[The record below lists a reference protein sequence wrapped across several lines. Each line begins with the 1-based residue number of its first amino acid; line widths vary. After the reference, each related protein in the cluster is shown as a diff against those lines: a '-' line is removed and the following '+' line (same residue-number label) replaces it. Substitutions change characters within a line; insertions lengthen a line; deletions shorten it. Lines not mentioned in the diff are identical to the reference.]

1 MAEKRAKTAQ
11 KGAAAVLRHACPTC
25 GSDSRVTF
33 FTGYGPKGYFWVC
46 EKGWGYT
53 ADRKSGG

>member
-11 KGAAAVLRHACPTC
+11 KGNAAAMRHPCPNC
-25 GSDSRVTF
+25 DSDSRVTY

-46 EKGWGYT
+46 EKGCGYT
-53 ADRKSGG
+53 ARTK

>member
-11 KGAAAVLRHACPTC
+11 KGGAAVMRHECPSC

-46 EKGWGYT
+46 EKGCGYT
-53 ADRKSGG
+53 ARTK